1 MYLSYNRSAEII
13 SEVYNSTNTMAL
25 PGEVE
30 TDFSTQLPLW
40 DRLNLPIGPKY
51 YKGKGL
57 EDAIYNQQSQQLK
70 EVKEKKNVKKE
81 RDDREEIS
89 QINPNHSP
97 KKVDSSHQIDWE
109 NFDFASVDTTGPE
122 QTGISIYIKYIFILL
137 YCTVLYYL
145 CISYIVYCTILYYI
159 CVHIC

>member
-1 MYLSYNRSAEII
+1 
-13 SEVYNSTNTMAL
+13 MAL
-25 PGEVE
+25 PGEAE
-30 TDFSTQLPLW
+30 TDYSTQLPLW

-89 QINPNHSP
+89 QINPNPSP
-97 KKVDSSHQIDWE
+97 KKKDSSHQIDWE
-109 NFDFASVDTTGPE
+109 NFDFASADTTGPE
-122 QTGISIYIKYIFILL
+122 QTGIII
-137 YCTVLYYL
+137 
-145 CISYIVYCTILYYI
+145 
-159 CVHIC
+159 

>member
-25 PGEVE
+25 PGEAE
-30 TDFSTQLPLW
+30 TDYSTQLPLW

-109 NFDFASVDTTGPE
+109 NFDFASADTTGPE
-122 QTGISIYIKYIFILL
+122 QTGIII
-137 YCTVLYYL
+137 
-145 CISYIVYCTILYYI
+145 
-159 CVHIC
+159 